1 MTTAPIAKSSPRSKP
16 KNGFANLLAFRKDPL
31 AFLTNMAREHGD
43 VVTYR
48 MGGRKVTLVNHPE
61 YIKDLLVTNN
71 RKFEKGRVLQRSK
84 RLLGEGLLTSE
95 GEVHLRQRRL
105 AQPAF
110 HRQRISTYAE
120 SMVRYAD
127 HTRSGWKAGATIDM
141 REAMMQ
147 LTLNIVGKTL

>member
-1 MTTAPIAKSSPRSKP
+1 
-16 KNGFANLLAFRKDPL
+16 
-31 AFLTNMAREHGD
+31 MARQYGD
-43 VVTYR
+43 VVRYR
-48 MGGRKVTLVNHPE
+48 MGNRIVTLINHPD

-84 RLLGEGLLTSE
+84 RILGEGLLTSE

-110 HRQRISTYAE
+110 HRQRIASYGD

-127 HTRSGWKAGATIDM
+127 HTRSRWKNGTTIDM

-147 LTLNIVGKTL
+147 LTLNIVGKTLFELIWKPKAARSHMR